1 LTRSGQLFESAKM
14 GLRCSRKGSPFPWF
28 HLSRIVLCV
37 LLLLLIAALAARQ
50 HMLENIIANWSS
62 RDPEGAAQFADTLAD
77 GQAATSSY
85 GELREHGPGAIRPQ
99 P

>member
-1 LTRSGQLFESAKM
+1 M

-28 HLSRIVLCV
+28 HLSRIVLWRTAAP
-37 LLLLLIAALAARQ
+37 LIAALAARQ
-50 HMLENIIANWSS
+50 HMLENINRQLVQ

-77 GQAATSSY
+77 AKAATSSY